1 MNVLKL
7 LISIVISIG
16 IIVFTYWINN
26 INIHKNIKK
35 VINIIAIVGYA
46 GFQVVWIQKSLL
58 KPGADS
64 GMIYGTAK
72 LLFNNQDIMKEHILS
87 YFAYYKQN
95 IGLVVIY
102 EKLMKLFQ
110 TDNLNLFRYL
120 NVVCNVFM
128 VLGLNW
134 IYKMLE
140 NGKKEKNG
148 LLFYILILGF
158 LPISL
163 LSTWVYGDFIG
174 LSLSIW
180 SIAFIMKYQQNKKIQ
195 YFIFSSICMAI
206 AIMARSNSNI
216 FIIAIA
222 MYLLFTISQEKTSK
236 EKIIKLLIMCLFILI
251 SIMPNKIL
259 TNYVSNKYQLNNR
272 KEKSFITYLYM
283 GVSEGKMA
291 NGWYNDEIN
300 DINNEMK
307 KHPKDDKTI
316 ENQTKEKLKERVKYL
331 LRNPGYC
338 INFYKYKVLSMW
350 AEPTMASEVYN
361 SQRDVDMSGNK
372 LLVKLFEEKN
382 FEILRLSQKIINYI
396 IFVGALICVILKRKK
411 MSNEMLLLVLVF
423 LGGFSFHILWEAKS
437 RYIIPYV
444 VILIPVAISGI
455 TELSEKL
462 KTKEKKIKMLK
473 EGEKNTK
480 RGVI

>member
-1 MNVLKL
+1 
-7 LISIVISIG
+7 
-16 IIVFTYWINN
+16 
-26 INIHKNIKK
+26 
-35 VINIIAIVGYA
+35 
-46 GFQVVWIQKSLL
+46 
-58 KPGADS
+58 
-64 GMIYGTAK
+64 
-72 LLFNNQDIMKEHILS
+72 
-87 YFAYYKQN
+87 
-95 IGLVVIY
+95 
-102 EKLMKLFQ
+102 
-110 TDNLNLFRYL
+110 
-120 NVVCNVFM
+120 
-128 VLGLNW
+128 
-134 IYKMLE
+134 
-140 NGKKEKNG
+140 
-148 LLFYILILGF
+148 
-158 LPISL
+158 
-163 LSTWVYGDFIG
+163 
-174 LSLSIW
+174 
-180 SIAFIMKYQQNKKIQ
+180 
-195 YFIFSSICMAI
+195 
-206 AIMARSNSNI
+206 
-216 FIIAIA
+216 
-222 MYLLFTISQEKTSK
+222 
-236 EKIIKLLIMCLFILI
+236 
-251 SIMPNKIL
+251 
-259 TNYVSNKYQLNNR
+259 
-272 KEKSFITYLYM
+272 M

-382 FEILRLSQKIINYI
+382 FEILRLSQKITNYI